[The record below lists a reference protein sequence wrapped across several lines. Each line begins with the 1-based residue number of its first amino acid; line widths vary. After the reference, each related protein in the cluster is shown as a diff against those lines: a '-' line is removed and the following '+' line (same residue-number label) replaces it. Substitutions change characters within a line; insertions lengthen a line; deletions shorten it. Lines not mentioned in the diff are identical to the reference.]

1 MSDSR
6 EGPAPPRLIPALVTG
21 FDAITNHILVIL
33 FPIGF
38 DLIIW
43 FAPHLRL
50 KGIIEDLV
58 DDMVQLSS
66 YESAELTGMI
76 EVGKETWLQ
85 IGDQLNLMLT
95 LRSIPVGVPSL
106 MASSL
111 PLETPFGTPVF
122 LEIPSFLFAFII
134 IILLTVFGLIIG
146 TLYYQLISGFALGC
160 DFSFQKTLRN
170 WPRSSFRVLVLAFI
184 WVVVF
189 VLVSI
194 PASCLVSL
202 ASFAGFSMGQLG
214 ILLYGGFL
222 IWLIFPLLFSAHG
235 IFVNNLSVW
244 PSIRTGIRIT
254 NLTLPT
260 TVLFF
265 LSVFLL
271 TQGLDII
278 WRIPPAD
285 SWLTL
290 LGIVAHAFVVSGLLS
305 ASFIYYRDADRWVTA
320 LSNQTQRSDPAEHQ
334 V

>member
-1 MSDSR
+1 
-6 EGPAPPRLIPALVTG
+6 
-21 FDAITNHILVIL
+21 
-33 FPIGF
+33 
-38 DLIIW
+38 
-43 FAPHLRL
+43 
-50 KGIIEDLV
+50 
-58 DDMVQLSS
+58 
-66 YESAELTGMI
+66 
-76 EVGKETWLQ
+76 
-85 IGDQLNLMLT
+85 
-95 LRSIPVGVPSL
+95 
-106 MASSL
+106 
-111 PLETPFGTPVF
+111 
-122 LEIPSFLFAFII
+122 
-134 IILLTVFGLIIG
+134 
-146 TLYYQLISGFALGC
+146 
-160 DFSFQKTLRN
+160 
-170 WPRSSFRVLVLAFI
+170 
-184 WVVVF
+184 
-189 VLVSI
+189 
-194 PASCLVSL
+194 
-202 ASFAGFSMGQLG
+202 MGQLG

-244 PSIRTGIRIT
+244 PSIRTGIRM
-254 NLTLPT
+254 TLPT